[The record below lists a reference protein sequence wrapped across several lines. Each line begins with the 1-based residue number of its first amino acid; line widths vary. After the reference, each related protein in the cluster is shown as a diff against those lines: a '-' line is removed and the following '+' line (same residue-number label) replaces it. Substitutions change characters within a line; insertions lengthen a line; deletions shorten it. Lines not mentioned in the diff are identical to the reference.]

1 MACKGIKNFLKMSR
15 PEKSLPKTVNFYA
28 IKNLSIDAS
37 VYVCEAQTLAKV
49 ESRGKIYFHYAETK
63 RIYEL

>member
-1 MACKGIKNFLKMSR
+1 MSR
-15 PEKSLPKTVNFYA
+15 PEKSLPQTVNFYA
-28 IKNLSIDAS
+28 IKNISIDAS

-49 ESRGKIYFHYAETK
+49 ESGGKIYFHYAETE